1 MISLEVIAK
10 CKKTYFV
17 RTRTS

>member
-1 MISLEVIAK
+1 MEVIAK